1 MPSTSC
7 VRRTPGT
14 VPPGGPLKL
23 SVLIPVF
30 NEERTIE
37 IVVRACLGVALPAP
51 ATMEIVIVD
60 DASTDGTPSI
70 LARLAGPQVRV
81 FRQARNQG
89 KGAAV
94 KRALAEA
101 TGDVCIIQDAD
112 LEYDPRDF
120 PVMISP
126 ILEKGAD
133 AVYGSRFIG
142 SHRVFLYWHF
152 MANKSLTWL
161 TNVLYDTMLTD
172 METGYKAVRTELLR
186 AMNLKSNTFDIE
198 PEITAKLFKRK
209 HKVFEVPIS
218 YNGRSYAEGKKIKLR
233 DAFIALWAIF
243 RFRFSD

>member
-1 MPSTSC
+1 MAAT
-7 VRRTPGT
+7 
-14 VPPGGPLKL
+14 L
-23 SVLIPVF
+23 SIIIPAF
-30 NEERTIE
+30 NEEATLASILDSVLAVELIGGAGKE
-37 IVVRACLGVALPAP
+37 IILVNDC
-51 ATMEIVIVD
+51 
-60 DASTDGTPSI
+60 STDRTGEVVEQYIREHPG
-70 LARLAGPQVRV
+70 AGIRYFSHEVNR
-81 FRQARNQG
+81 G
-89 KGAAV
+89 KGAALHTGI
-94 KRALAEA
+94 REA
-101 TGDVCIIQDAD
+101 RGEYLIIQDAD

-120 PVMISP
+120 PLLIGP
-126 ILEKGAD
+126 IVEKGAD
-133 AVYGSRFIG
+133 AVYGSRFTG

-243 RFRFSD
+243 RFRFGD

>member
-1 MPSTSC
+1 
-7 VRRTPGT
+7 
-14 VPPGGPLKL
+14 
-23 SVLIPVF
+23 
-30 NEERTIE
+30 
-37 IVVRACLGVALPAP
+37 
-51 ATMEIVIVD
+51 MEIVIVD
-60 DASTDGTPSI
+60 DASTDGTPGI
-70 LARLAGPQVRV
+70 LQSLAGPQVRI
-81 FRQARNQG
+81 FRQERNQG
-89 KGAAV
+89 KGSAV

-101 TGDVCIIQDAD
+101 TGEVCIIQDAD

-172 METGYKAVRTELLR
+172 METGYKAVRTTLLR
-186 AMNLKSNTFDIE
+186 DMKLRSNTFDIE

-209 HKVFEVPIS
+209 RKVFEVPIS
-218 YNGRSYAEGKKIKLR
+218 YNGRSYAEGKKIKLK
-233 DAFIALWAIF
+233 DAFIALWAIV
-243 RFRFSD
+243 RFRFGD